1 MGNFVDGLELRWRES
16 LDEELAN
23 LDGSLAGSEKEGSNT
38 GLKREREKKERTLS
52 LTQRS
57 APASMS
63 ICTIAR

>member
-38 GLKREREKKERTLS
+38 GLKREREKKGGRTMEIWGIFL
-52 LTQRS
+52 
-57 APASMS
+57 ADMVA
-63 ICTIAR
+63 